1 MYNDKKP
8 QLTYLLNNGHTIRNG
23 VGTYGYYQGD
33 GHITKAEAAGNAKFV
48 EEVKKLL

>member
-8 QLTYLLNNGHTIRNG
+8 QLTYILNNGHTIRNG

-33 GHITKAEAAGNAKFV
+33 GHITKAEAEGNAKFV